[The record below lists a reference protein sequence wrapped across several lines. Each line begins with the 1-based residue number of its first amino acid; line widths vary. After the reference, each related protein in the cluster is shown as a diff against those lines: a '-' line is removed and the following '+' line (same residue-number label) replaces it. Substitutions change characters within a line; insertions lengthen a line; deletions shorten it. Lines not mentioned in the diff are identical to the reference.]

1 MLNLASFV
9 LLFKAI
15 SYLTK
20 LMQVQENAR
29 TKRNKI
35 NLSGIP
41 IIQKLPFSFA
51 SIGDVA
57 VYEDEATGI
66 RYVSTKDGEIKK
78 KLKVISLFTGAGGF
92 DIGLEK
98 AGFETAVCIEVDPDC
113 RATLKHNRPK
123 WKIFENSTGRIS
135 GDIRTISTE
144 EILEFSGLQ
153 NQEVTLICGGVPCQP
168 FSNIGKK
175 QGSNDLIN
183 GDLFLEFVRIVK
195 GIKPKS
201 FIFENVAGIAQNK
214 HSDVVNYMTKQFAG
228 IGYGLSWKILNAA
241 DYGVGQKRER
251 FFLIGILGVD
261 KPAFPLPTHF
271 KDAESWITFANRL
284 FPTTLYEPEYWVT
297 MGDVLKSITPDMAK
311 REDCRLMNISSVVK
325 ERMSYISPGQN
336 FKVLPSSLRPNCWNT
351 GKHQGHDTFGRGQL
365 DKPAPTIRTAAYNPS
380 KGKYIH
386 PLENRGFNT
395 IELAT
400 FQSFPSDWIFKSNGG
415 KIVTLVSAGKQ
426 IGNAVPPL
434 LAEAIG
440 RAIQV
445 QI

>member
-1 MLNLASFV
+1 
-9 LLFKAI
+9 
-15 SYLTK
+15 
-20 LMQVQENAR
+20 MQVQENTR
-29 TKRNKI
+29 KQRNKI

-41 IIQKLPFSFA
+41 IIQKLPFSFTNMG
-51 SIGDVA
+51 SVP
-57 VYEDEATGI
+57 VYEDEVTGI
-66 RYVSTKDGEIKK
+66 CYVSNKDEIKANP
-78 KLKVISLFTGAGGF
+78 KVISLFTGAGGF

-98 AGFETAVCIEVDPDC
+98 AGFETAVCIEIDPDC

-123 WKIFENSTGRIS
+123 WKIFENSIERIA
-135 GDIRTISTE
+135 GDIRTISSE

-153 NQEVTLICGGVPCQP
+153 NQEVGLICGGAPCQP

-175 QGSNDLIN
+175 AGINDSRN
-183 GDLFLEFVRIVK
+183 GDLFLEFVRIIK
-195 GIKPKS
+195 EIKPKS
-201 FIFENVAGIAQNK
+201 FIFENVVGITQNK
-214 HSDVVNYMTKQFAG
+214 HSDVIDYMREQFAG

-241 DYGVGQKRER
+241 DYGVAQKRER
-251 FFLIGILGVD
+251 FFLIGILGLD
-261 KPAFPLPTHF
+261 KPAFPLPTYF
-271 KDAESWITFANRL
+271 KNAESWLEFIHRL
-284 FPTTLYEPEYWVT
+284 SPTPLYEPEHWVT
-297 MGDVLKSITPDMAK
+297 MGDVLKSIPPDMTK
-311 REDCRLMNISSVVK
+311 REDYRLMNISSVVK

-351 GKHQGHDTFGRGQL
+351 GRHQGNDTFGRGEL

-395 IELAT
+395 IELSAL
-400 FQSFPSDWIFKSNGG
+400 QSFPSDWIFKSDDG
-415 KIVTLVSAGKQ
+415 KVVTLVSAGKQ